1 MTIFYNFA
9 LEIETGWAKKIV
21 KHILE
26 TWNAANDV
34 IVYVWF
40 IHSLIKKNLKTCD
53 EKKNNSKCTK
63 FTKKS

>member
-40 IHSLIKKNLKTCD
+40 IHSLIKKKFKNMRW
-53 EKKNNSKCTK
+53 KKE
-63 FTKKS
+63 